1 MSEMSPS
8 IVDLVEEP
16 SHGNAMQNAKKM
28 PPAHATTDHDCTS
41 DSDDDDGQDVSTKT
55 ADEVK
60 VTKDVDAVADEGQC
74 IRCGRG
80 FMEVLSD
87 SLQCSGCGT
96 AFHLACLREGTVD
109 FMLSFNYA

>member
-1 MSEMSPS
+1 MAPG
-8 IVDLVEEP
+8 IVDQDADP

-28 PPAHATTDHDCTS
+28 PLAHATADHDCTS
-41 DSDDDDGQDVSTKT
+41 DSDDDDGQDVLTKN

-60 VTKDVDAVADEGQC
+60 VTKDVAAEKWKC

-80 FMEVLSD
+80 CVEVLSD
-87 SLQCSGCGT
+87 SLQCSGCGS

-109 FMLSFNYA
+109 AMLSFNYAR